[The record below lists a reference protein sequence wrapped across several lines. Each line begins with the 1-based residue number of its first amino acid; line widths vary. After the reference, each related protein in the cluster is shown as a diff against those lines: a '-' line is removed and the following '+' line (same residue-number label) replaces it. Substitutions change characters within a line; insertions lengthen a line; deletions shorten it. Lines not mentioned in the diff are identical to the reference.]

1 MQELTKLAIDDFLD
15 QTADR
20 SLTPG
25 GGSVTGVAGAL
36 ACALARMVSAYS
48 LRPARS
54 SSTRQADPDGPAQT
68 ETIAV
73 QLHRVDQLLRAL
85 VTQDAVAYQEMTAAG
100 KVAGDS
106 PKAQAAYQEAVL
118 AAVAVPLEMAALA
131 SNATA
136 AMDELKSLA
145 NPSLTSDLAIAAVLA
160 EATARAARYTAL
172 INLREL
178 DDQVRRSHIRKEIDD
193 IVAHCADHCQ
203 SIERFVCDRLEDR
216 TSASR

>member
-15 QTADR
+15 QTAGR
-20 SLTPG
+20 SPTPG

-48 LRPARS
+48 LR
-54 SSTRQADPDGPAQT
+54 STQT

-73 QLHRVDQLLRAL
+73 QLYRVDQLLRAL
-85 VTQDAVAYQEMTAAG
+85 VTQDAVAYQEMTAEG
-100 KVAGDS
+100 KVARDN

-118 AAVAVPLEMAALA
+118 AAVAVPLEMAALV

-178 DDQVRRSHIRKEIDD
+178 DDQNRRSHIRKEIDN
-193 IVAHCADHCQ
+193 IVAHCADHRQ